1 MSRSVTIE
9 DVAKMAGVSRAT
21 VGRVI
26 GNYGSVSDKT
36 RKKVQDAIEKMNY
49 SPNAIAQSLRVRKT
63 NTIGV
68 VVDSVANNFF
78 SKVIGAIEV
87 EAFARGYNVLV
98 SSTHENIK
106 NELCHL
112 QNLQSRQV
120 DAIILSSLQSHV
132 SESEKALYVPDI
144 PIVYIDHAIPG
155 IGHDLIESDNYDGT
169 FRAAEYLLKQG
180 HRRIGV
186 LSTSNFPVVKDRLKG
201 YQAALKAYG
210 VEYDEQLVIDIS
222 YHLDNAGQN
231 MIKELLVLHSDV
243 TAVLVLNNNLCDG
256 VLLGLRDMNKKIPE
270 DISLITWDDTSLNDL
285 LGITAVAQFPEMIGK
300 SAISQA
306 IRRIKEKNE
315 AQGSEDAWMV
325 RTLNTELR
333 IRSSCRRI

>member
-1 MSRSVTIE
+1 
-9 DVAKMAGVSRAT
+9 
-21 VGRVI
+21 
-26 GNYGSVSDKT
+26 
-36 RKKVQDAIEKMNY
+36 
-49 SPNAIAQSLRVRKT
+49 
-63 NTIGV
+63 
-68 VVDSVANNFF
+68 
-78 SKVIGAIEV
+78 
-87 EAFARGYNVLV
+87 
-98 SSTHENIK
+98 
-106 NELCHL
+106 
-112 QNLQSRQV
+112 
-120 DAIILSSLQSHV
+120 
-132 SESEKALYVPDI
+132 
-144 PIVYIDHAIPG
+144 
-155 IGHDLIESDNYDGT
+155 
-169 FRAAEYLLKQG
+169 
-180 HRRIGV
+180 
-186 LSTSNFPVVKDRLKG
+186 
-201 YQAALKAYG
+201 
-210 VEYDEQLVIDIS
+210 
-222 YHLDNAGQN
+222 